1 MSGSGPVPE
10 LDIHPDEAT
19 TARAAAD
26 RLLTTLAQA
35 QAARGSASV
44 VLTGG
49 GIGVAMLREVAS
61 LVDGAR
67 RGEVDWG
74 AVEVFWGDERFVPAG
89 DAERNDA
96 QAREA
101 LLDALPLE
109 PARVHPMAAA
119 DAPDDAGGGDPDMA
133 ADAYAKALSAA
144 ASRLCGADGNGGG
157 SGGGSGDGDGSGGD
171 STGAIPS
178 FDVLLAGCGPEGHV
192 LSVFPDSPAVH
203 AASVGVV
210 GVRDCPKPPPTRVTL
225 TLPAA
230 RRAREVWLV
239 AAGDGKAEAIAR
251 AHGGASEVDVPLAG
265 LRGRDRTVWL
275 LDDAAAA
282 RLPR

>member
-1 MSGSGPVPE
+1 MTAVE
-10 LDIHPDEAT
+10 IVTQPDEEA
-19 TARAAAD
+19 TARDAAT
-26 RLLTTLAQA
+26 RLIAALAAA

-49 GIGVAMLREVAS
+49 GIGIAMLREVAAS
-61 LVDGAR
+61 AAR
-67 RGEVDWG
+67 DDVDWR

-101 LLDALPLE
+101 LLDALPLD

-119 DAPDDAGGGDPDMA
+119 DAPEDAGGGDPDLA
-133 ADAYAKALSAA
+133 ADAYAKTLSSAA
-144 ASRLCGADGNGGG
+144 ARLGG
-157 SGGGSGDGDGSGGD
+157 SGP
-171 STGAIPS
+171 IPA

-203 AASVGVV
+203 AAAAGVV
-210 GVRDCPKPPPTRVTL
+210 AVRDCPKPPPTRVSL

-230 RRAREVWLV
+230 RHAREVWLV
-239 AAGDGKAEAIAR
+239 ASGAGKAEALAR

-265 LRGRDRTVWL
+265 LRGTERTLWL
-275 LDDAAAA
+275 LDQEAAAQ
-282 RLPR
+282 L